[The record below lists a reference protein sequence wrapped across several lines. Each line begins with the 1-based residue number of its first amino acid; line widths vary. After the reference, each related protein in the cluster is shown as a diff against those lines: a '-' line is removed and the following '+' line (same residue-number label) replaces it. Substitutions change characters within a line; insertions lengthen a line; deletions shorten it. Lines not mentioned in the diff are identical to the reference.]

1 MHLSWRKAL
10 HEEFSKPY
18 FEKLVAFVQAERAKG
33 EVYPPA
39 GEVWTAFEET
49 PLDQVQVV
57 ILGQDP
63 YHGPGQ
69 AHGLSFSVKPGVR
82 PPPSLVNIYKELES
96 DLGIPPVKHGYLL
109 AWARRGVFLL
119 NTVMTVRKGAAG
131 SHRGEG
137 WETFTDRVISVLN
150 ARETPMVFILWGKD
164 AGNKAGSIDG
174 SRHLVLSSSH
184 PSPMSASSGF
194 FGSKP
199 FSRATAWLQSK
210 GLPGVPW
217 QLPEDALAVPE
228 RQEGALP
235 QPPTAQGDDLGD
247 VLAREFG

>member
-10 HEEFSKPY
+10 HGEFSKPY
-18 FEKLVAFVQAERAKG
+18 FEKLVAFVQAERKAG

-69 AHGLSFSVKPGVR
+69 AHGLSFSVKPGVKS
-82 PPPSLVNIYKELES
+82 PPSLLNIYKELES
-96 DLGIPPVKHGYLL
+96 DLGIHPVKHGYLM

-150 ARETPMVFILWGKD
+150 AREAPMVFVLWGKD
-164 AGNKAGSIDG
+164 AGNKAGAIDS
-174 SRHLVLSSSH
+174 SRHHVLASSH
-184 PSPMSASSGF
+184 PSPMSAGAGF

-199 FSRATAWLQSK
+199 FSKANGWLQGK
-210 GLPGVPW
+210 GLPGVAW
-217 QLPEDALAVPE
+217 QLPEDALAAPE
-228 RQEGALP
+228 RQEGVLLR
-235 QPPTAQGDDLGD
+235 PPVQDDDLGD